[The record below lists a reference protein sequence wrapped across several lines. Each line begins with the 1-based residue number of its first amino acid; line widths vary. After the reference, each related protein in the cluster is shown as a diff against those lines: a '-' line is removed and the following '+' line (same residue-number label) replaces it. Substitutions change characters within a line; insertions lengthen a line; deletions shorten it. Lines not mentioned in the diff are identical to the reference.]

1 MGRFLLLLVDADR
14 NSDVLR
20 FPVSLV
26 VMFVCSGAG
35 CRPRSEHL
43 PVEGLPGFP
52 EYFPGLPEELDS
64 HVRVCRAH
72 DSPPIPDSSCNSDSN
87 RPTL

>member
-20 FPVSLV
+20 LPVSLV

-43 PVEGLPGFP
+43 PVEGVRFTGFSRVFSRFAGRTGFP
-52 EYFPGLPEELDS
+52 FQGL
-64 HVRVCRAH
+64 
-72 DSPPIPDSSCNSDSN
+72 
-87 RPTL
+87 